1 MEININSLINVLTSI
16 LRMYSLL
23 YWPGIFL
30 RKIYRSSDKRYARD
44 NRLMNLESSYWWV
57 CLAPR
62 CRLITSWWCTIY
74 QGFGCS
80 PIKVIRELGSE
91 RRETVWS
98 LSTVLKKNKQ
108 QFTLVREDREELT
121 SDDQLLLLVV
131 CWLVK
136 LIINNSWK
144 KLN

>member
-1 MEININSLINVLTSI
+1 MEINFNSLINVLTSI

-23 YWPGIFL
+23 YWPGIIV

-62 CRLITSWWCTIY
+62 CRLIKSWWCTIY

-80 PIKVIRELGSE
+80 PIKVRELGLK
-91 RRETVWS
+91 RCKTVWS
-98 LSTVLKKNKQ
+98 LSTVKKFKVILRVYSSTKGPKRANQ
-108 QFTLVREDREELT
+108 WYF
-121 SDDQLLLLVV
+121 QLFLRV
-131 CWLVK
+131 
-136 LIINNSWK
+136 SW
-144 KLN
+144 

>member
-1 MEININSLINVLTSI
+1 MGLFGTSMSTHHI
-16 LRMYSLL
+16 L
-23 YWPGIFL
+23 
-30 RKIYRSSDKRYARD
+30 
-44 NRLMNLESSYWWV
+44 
-57 CLAPR
+57 
-62 CRLITSWWCTIY
+62 WCTIY

-108 QFTLVREDREELT
+108 PFTLVREDREELT

-131 CWLVK
+131 CW
-136 LIINNSWK
+136 
-144 KLN
+144 

>member
-1 MEININSLINVLTSI
+1 MEINFNSLINVLTSI

-23 YWPGIFL
+23 YWPGIIV
-30 RKIYRSSDKRYARD
+30 RKIYRSSDKRSARD
-44 NRLMNLESSYWWV
+44 NRLMNLDSPYWWV
-57 CLAPR
+57 CFSPR

-74 QGFGCS
+74 LGFGAS

-91 RRETVWS
+91 RRYTVWS
-98 LSTVLKKNKQ
+98 LSTLLKKNKQ
-108 QFTLVREDREELT
+108 QFTLVREDGKELT
-121 SDDQLLLLVV
+121 SGYQLLLLVV
-131 CWLVK
+131 CWKAK